1 MASKL
6 LRSVLAVTT
15 AVVGGVALLAGPAAA
30 TVGTGAITLPGA
42 TGTEGVAAAG
52 GTGFYAGDLLT
63 GDVYLGDIRTGTA
76 AKVVHA
82 PAGRWAVGMKADLAD
97 HLLFVAGG
105 PTGDGYVY
113 DTRSGSPVAAYHF
126 ASAPTFVN
134 DVALVPGGAWF
145 TDSSRATLY
154 FVPVVDGVPGAL
166 TTLALSGPAADT
178 SGAFNNNG
186 IQATADGRWLLVAHT
201 GQGAVN
207 VVDPTTGT
215 SRALPGVSVPNVD
228 GILLSGRTLWAVRN
242 FDNEVVQ
249 FQLAGDLSGG
259 TQTAV
264 LTSPLFEVPTTV
276 ARLGDRLVVANAKF
290 DTGLPPTAPS
300 YEAVVIRR

>member
-1 MASKL
+1 MATRL

-15 AVVGGVALLAGPAAA
+15 ALVGVVALLGAPAGAAA
-30 TVGTGAITLPGA
+30 GVEAVTLPGA

-52 GTGFYAGDLLT
+52 GTRFYAGDLLT
-63 GDVYLGDIRTGTA
+63 GDVYLGDVRTGSATT
-76 AKVVHA
+76 VVHA

-113 DTRSGSPVAAYHF
+113 DTRSGAPVAAYHF

-145 TDSSRATLY
+145 TDSARAVLY
-154 FVPVVDGVPGAL
+154 FVPVVGGEPGASSSL
-166 TTLALSGPAADT
+166 PLSGPAADT
-178 SGAFNNNG
+178 SGQFNNNG

-207 VVDPTTGT
+207 VVDPTTGA
-215 SRALPGVSVPNVD
+215 SRAVAGVSVPNVD

-242 FDNEVVQ
+242 FDNEVVEL
-249 FQLAGDLSGG
+249 QLAGDLSSGSV
-259 TQTAV
+259 QAV

-290 DTGLPPTAPS
+290 DTGLPPTASS